1 MKLFQLETSIHFC
14 ILDGSEAKKKQE
26 TVIKL
31 CNLLKQPTSILL
43 HRRLIFTF
51 FTLTETFSLYT
62 TFSIYSLCS
71 MVVKLTYEQVIGET

>member
-14 ILDGSEAKKKQE
+14 ILDSSEAKKKQE

-43 HRRLIFTF
+43 HRRLI

>member
-14 ILDGSEAKKKQE
+14 TLDSSEAKKKQE

-43 HRRLIFTF
+43 HRRLI